1 MFHIPRF
8 LANFF
13 DGRLRRGFVVGLF
26 VGCFWF
32 VSSVFWLWCFLYC
45 FGFGVCTPAT
55 FTMSRLQTLTAFLG
69 CATCDLTTD
78 TVWMAKSATERKKR
92 TEPDHSKPLPGIDLD
107 IYNRAEPSQSITWIH
122 WSLHQHSLDPH
133 GVKLSETL
141 TLKCEC

>member
-107 IYNRAEPSQSITWIH
+107 IYIIGP
-122 WSLHQHSLDPH
+122 SLHKALLGFTGASISI
-133 GVKLSETL
+133 V
-141 TLKCEC
+141 